1 VSGRLE
7 QKAGYWGLWAAVHAG
22 ILGAMFALPI
32 LVIAGFLLFAGASF
46 AFALAETALFTLGK
60 WQTEQLAEREGDRGR
75 VVARLLA
82 TPQDLLATIVLG
94 NTFASAGLVSLGLW
108 VVLNEEW
115 PPLATSFGVLVLILV
130 GGEVI
135 PKTLAVRS
143 PQFWALRVARPMA
156 LLQTLTRP
164 LHWLARQFNTQVLRW
179 AVPESMRLPVT
190 GGDEEYAELLELGF
204 QQGALAQSEKEI
216 ILQIINLDRHT
227 AKDVMRPRAQMH
239 ALPDDLPVSEMI
251 AAARRYKHRR
261 LPLYDETPDTIVGI
275 LNTRELL
282 LNPEQDLSE
291 IVDLPSFVPETTNL
305 LRLLQ
310 SLQRQR
316 RGVAIVVDEYGSTSG
331 LVTTEDI
338 LGSMVGRIQGEGE
351 AEGFVV
357 ERLGAG
363 QWRVSGTMRL
373 EDFRREYPDL
383 GQVPDVDTMGGLL
396 VAVAEV
402 VPPAGHAVRFG
413 NLRLRATQVDDRRV
427 RELVVEDYRKTGGAA
442 I

>member
-1 VSGRLE
+1 
-7 QKAGYWGLWAAVHAG
+7 
-22 ILGAMFALPI
+22 
-32 LVIAGFLLFAGASF
+32 
-46 AFALAETALFTLGK
+46 
-60 WQTEQLAEREGDRGR
+60 
-75 VVARLLA
+75 
-82 TPQDLLATIVLG
+82 
-94 NTFASAGLVSLGLW
+94 
-108 VVLNEEW
+108 
-115 PPLATSFGVLVLILV
+115 
-130 GGEVI
+130 
-135 PKTLAVRS
+135 
-143 PQFWALRVARPMA
+143 
-156 LLQTLTRP
+156 
-164 LHWLARQFNTQVLRW
+164 
-179 AVPESMRLPVT
+179 VT